1 MMTQFFQVLKLSVV
15 SSSSISR
22 FYDDSILPGT
32 KTCLKICTGRKKF
45 YDDSILPGTKTDGDI
60 QPRRHKFYDDSILPG
75 TKTAAYAFD
84 QEKKF
89 YDDSI
94 LPGTKTICFNIHS
107 ECLFYDDSIL
117 PGTKTSNHIFS
128 KAKIFLTYYHH
139 LVYYSIYTVC
149 IKAFSKLF
157 FILYLSKCIPID
169 SFNNL
174 RKTYSLSIGVYNSQ
188 PI

>member
-1 MMTQFFQVLKLSVV
+1 MMTQFFQLLKPYPQSIFSLFSFMMTQFFQVLKREKGIDGLEEGFMMTQFFQVLKLQL
-15 SSSSISR
+15 
-22 FYDDSILPGT
+22 Y
-32 KTCLKICTGRKKF
+32 
-45 YDDSILPGTKTDGDI
+45 
-60 QPRRHKFYDDSILPG
+60 
-75 TKTAAYAFD
+75 
-84 QEKKF
+84 EKQF
-89 YDDSI
+89 
-94 LPGTKTICFNIHS
+94 PFR
-107 ECLFYDDSIL
+107 FYDDSIL

>member
-1 MMTQFFQVLKLSVV
+1 MINEIK
-15 SSSSISR
+15 

-45 YDDSILPGTKTDGDI
+45 YDDSILPGTKTE
-60 QPRRHKFYDDSILPG
+60 RKRHRNYYKFYDDSILPG
-75 TKTAAYAFD
+75 TKTAVVNRSSCYL
-84 QEKKF
+84 F

-94 LPGTKTICFNIHS
+94 LPGTKTLVRQTFFTKK
-107 ECLFYDDSIL
+107 FYDDSIL